1 MPGIWGR
8 LMTGIRAGVTA
19 YRESS
24 FSSAEMSAA
33 ARAIGGWASYDAR
46 LQRYSVY
53 WALYENSIYRDTLN
67 LYATKLKADL
77 GLYRHIRSIYNP
89 AFRLGE
95 FWATHLM
102 GGAYDPAAGDG
113 DETPSSLPIVT
124 TNTAIRPAIERLW
137 RDSNWQV
144 GKSIWSRYGAVM
156 GDAPLKVVDDP
167 EKGRVSLVP
176 IDPRKLRDFVVD
188 SAGNIKAYALE
199 EYRDDPLL
207 PGQKVRY
214 VETAERD
221 GETVIYRTYRGEG
234 MALFAWDPNPA
245 EWTVDYGFVPMVWA
259 QHLNVGAGSGW
270 SELHSD
276 RSKIFEVDDQ
286 ASNLSDFVRRMV
298 NAPWVLSGAK
308 APEQPLSIHP
318 NFSQAS
324 QAPPVGMTDSRTK
337 DKQGMLYL
345 PDPQARPHA
354 LVTDLNIADVTANI
368 LALTDEIER
377 DYPELRFDKLRASG
391 DASGEAL
398 RIARQPA
405 EAKVLARRSGYDDAL
420 VRAQM
425 MALAIGGF
433 RGYDQYQGFSLDSY
447 NAGALDHTVG
457 PRPVFDLDE
466 IDRISDETARATA
479 LKAMVDAGVPL
490 ASAMRRAGYKPDE
503 IQQAEAEKAAND
515 ARAEALARQQ
525 ANTQTDAR
533 NSNQPVIA

>member
-1 MPGIWGR
+1 
-8 LMTGIRAGVTA
+8 MTGFRAGVTA

-33 ARAIGGWASYDAR
+33 ARSLGGFASYDAR

-53 WALYENSIYRDTLN
+53 WALYESSIYRDTLN
-67 LYATKLKADL
+67 LYAAKLKADL

-102 GGAYDPAAGDG
+102 GGAFDPAAGDG
-113 DETPSSLPIVT
+113 DEAPTSLPIIT

-137 RDSNWQV
+137 RDSNWQT
-144 GKSIWSRYGAVM
+144 GKAIWSRYGAVM

-167 EKGRVSLVP
+167 VKGRVSLVP
-176 IDPRKLRDFVVD
+176 IDPRKMADVSFD
-188 SAGNIKAYALE
+188 AGGNVKGYALQ
-199 EYRDDPLL
+199 EYRDDPVQAGHRVL
-207 PGQKVRY
+207 Y
-214 VETAERD
+214 TETAERD
-221 GETVIYRTYRGEG
+221 GERVIYRTYRDQ
-234 MALFAWDPNPA
+234 ALFAWDPNPA
-245 EWTVDYGFVPMVWA
+245 EWDVEYGFVPMVWA
-259 QHLNVGAGSGW
+259 QHLNVGAGAGW

-276 RSKIFEVDDQ
+276 RSKIFEIDDQ

-298 NAPWVLSGAK
+298 NAPWVLSGAR
-308 APEQPLSIHP
+308 APEQPLAIHP
-318 NFSQAS
+318 NFSQAT
-324 QAPPVGMTDSRTK
+324 QAAPTGMSGSPTK

-345 PDPQARPHA
+345 PDPAAKPHA
-354 LVTDLNIADVTANI
+354 MVTDLDIAAVTANI
-368 LALTDEIER
+368 LAMTDELER

-405 EAKVLARRSGYDDAL
+405 EAKVMARRTGYDDAL

-425 MALAIGGF
+425 MAIAIGGM

-447 NAGALDHTVG
+447 DAGTLDHTIG

-466 IDRISDETARATA
+466 IDRIGDEQARATA
-479 LKAMVDAGVPL
+479 LKALVDAGVPL
-490 ASAMRRAGYKPDE
+490 SSAMRRTGFKPDE
-503 IQQAEAEKAAND
+503 IAEAQAEKAERD
-515 ARAEALARQQ
+515 AKAEAIAQQASSQQ
-525 ANTQTDAR
+525 ANGRQTDER
-533 NSNQPVIA
+533 NSNPFEGQS